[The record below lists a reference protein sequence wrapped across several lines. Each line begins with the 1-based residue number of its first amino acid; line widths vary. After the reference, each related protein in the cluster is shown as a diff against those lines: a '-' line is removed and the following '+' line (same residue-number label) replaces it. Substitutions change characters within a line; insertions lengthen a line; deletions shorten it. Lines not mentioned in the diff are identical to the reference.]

1 MTDSD
6 LTSATET
13 ETLQPGFAEPALD
26 EPAPAPTPASSGLG
40 DDMPPDRP
48 GLTDWRLPFALP
60 KFTPAGLALDI
71 FLVALILIGLFFRFS
86 WTNWNQGTDLH
97 PDEYGLTGTLT
108 QLSIPKSIGEYFNTR
123 LSPISPYQKY
133 DVAGNPLP
141 ISAEYRAPD
150 NRMRW
155 GQWPLIIIR
164 WVAEMSGNTG
174 YGELRLMGRRLSAL
188 FDSLALIVIFLIGWQ
203 LYKNYRVGLLA
214 AALSALAVMQIQQSH
229 FMTVDNFAVFFV
241 TAAMFCAVRVAQNKP
256 VFFKKMGLWGWYILF
271 GVFFGMAMAS
281 RVNLLPL
288 FGLIGVAAVIA
299 HADDWNTGHRSQII
313 SDVAMRL
320 ALAGLVAFITFRV
333 TQPMSF
339 RAKTGDTT
347 ILTLTPNQEWMDSMA
362 VASAE
367 SSGQGGGPPGEQW
380 TNRPALIFPWI
391 NMVLWG
397 MGLPLGL
404 TAWAAFAWATWR
416 SMRPGDDWKAHALPL
431 VWAGGY
437 FLFMGTRWVKSVR
450 YFLPIYPF
458 LILLAAWAIF
468 EVWGLMQRKK
478 ESDGRTG
485 LLPLLRSI
493 PSSFFLLVTL
503 GTLAW
508 AWGFTNV
515 YRSGNTRVNATEWI
529 FQNIPAPL
537 NLKILQADGTT
548 YTDPLPMPFGTQVGA
563 DAPAQVVFRARVTG
577 ALTGLSL
584 AHIHNAFGDQVAGT
598 LHVKLSQA
606 ADGSAAL
613 AEADVPIKA
622 IHFNPRGD
630 LAEAPFGPITL
641 IKGETYYLFLTAP
654 QGGPLEINGS
664 TLANESWDESLPV
677 RYGERDP
684 FGGLYRGLTVEARW
698 QDDANKKQ
706 MFLDNLAQVDY
717 LILPSQRAI
726 WSSGRLPN
734 NYPMT
739 MEYYRALFDG
749 RLGFELIK
757 TFQNPITIG
766 PLQISDIAATWA
778 WGQPPDLPAR
788 GADFPFNNSQ
798 LAAEEA
804 FSVYDHAPVWIFKKT
819 DKFSLEQARAILD
832 AVDLSMVVNQ
842 GPREATA
849 APTLLMLPADRWAD
863 QQAGGTW
870 RDIFNPQAFFNQNEF
885 AGVALWWGVIFL
897 LGVLAFPL
905 TYVVFGGLADRGYA
919 FSRAVAL
926 VGVAWL
932 VWILGSLEL
941 LPFTRLT
948 ILLCLLVFSALSA
961 FVFWRK
967 RAEIVDF
974 VRVQRRHLLMVEG
987 VLLALF
993 LFDLFIRWGNPD
1005 LWHPNFG
1012 GERPMI
1018 FSFFN
1023 AVLKSTSFPPYNPWM
1038 SGAFLNYY
1046 YYGFVIL
1053 AVPVKLLGIVPTFAY
1068 NLLLPTLFS
1077 LTGLHA
1083 FSVAYNLVKRRG
1095 TVNNTQPTVN
1105 SDELLVISH
1114 PSAIE
1119 SPQPETNPAE
1129 SESPTQTQTPTL
1141 PPTPPSRSIPL
1152 GHPRTPT
1159 LPNPYLAGIAAA
1171 LLVVVLGNLGQ
1182 VYTLFTGF
1190 QRIGDRTAFAG
1201 TFIGAGDT
1209 SALLDGAR
1217 KFFSG
1222 EATLPIGNG
1231 DWYWTASRVVSYLNE
1246 SSDITEFPF
1255 FTFLYSDMHAHMI
1268 DMPLALMALAWAVSY
1283 LFDRRQR
1290 DWIDSAAVWAVGG
1303 LVVGVTNPT
1312 NSWDFPAVLALGL
1325 IAVTTAH
1332 FLKDPRLSRT
1342 NVLSLAW
1349 RLALLGL
1356 LAFGLYW
1363 PFDQWFA
1370 PAYSEAKRNLN
1381 TFVTLSGYIYM
1392 YGLFLFIIVS
1402 FLLWETR
1409 RWLAETPA
1417 TVVTTAGEWLPW
1429 LGLALVGVV
1438 LGVAAF
1444 WYLKV
1449 VIALIALPLMAW
1461 AGLLL
1466 MRSPQAMPP
1475 EKQAVLFLIGTALA
1489 LTLFVELFSVGADR
1503 MNTIFKFYIQVWLFL
1518 SVVGGA
1524 ALAWLW
1530 AELPRWSPRWSGVWA
1545 GGLAVLVFAAATY
1558 TVTAASAK
1566 LRDRFPQYVAQPYG
1580 VENPGCQ
1587 QLPNITPPASY
1598 TSVDN
1603 GATVVKSLAVGN
1615 QPHSLDAMDFMAWSA
1630 YCDSTYFVPLAYD
1643 AEAIRWMQENV
1654 VGSPTIVEANVTEY
1668 RWGNR
1673 FTIYTGLP
1681 GVVGWNYH
1689 TRQHRGI
1696 VSSEMVTR
1704 RVDEIQYFY
1713 CTPTLTG
1720 GVADFAT
1727 LPEPCQRPVDY
1738 ATIDYNWVINFLQKY
1753 DVHYVIV
1760 GAYERAVY
1768 PAAGLAKFEFLKQ
1781 QGVLMP
1787 VYENPATV
1795 IYQVSP
1801 TLTGQ

>member
-1 MTDSD
+1 MSDINPIPDSIPTPE
-6 LTSATET
+6 LPTEG
-13 ETLQPGFAEPALD
+13 QVAAAP
-26 EPAPAPTPASSGLG
+26 PAPTPQPTVSA
-40 DDMPPDRP
+40 
-48 GLTDWRLPFALP
+48 RLRDSLR
-60 KFTPAGLALDI
+60 KITPAGLALDVLLVGLI
-71 FLVALILIGLFFRFS
+71 FVGLFFRFS
-86 WTNWNQGTDLH
+86 WTNWNEDTDLH
-97 PDEYGLTGTLT
+97 PDEYGLTSTLT
-108 QLSIPKSIGEYFNTR
+108 QLAIPKSIGDYFNTR
-123 LSPISPYQKY
+123 LSSISPYQKY
-133 DVAGNPLP
+133 DVDGNPLP
-141 ISAEYRAPD
+141 ISAENRAPD

-174 YGELRLMGRRLSAL
+174 YGELRLLGRRLSGL
-188 FDSLALIVIFLIGWQ
+188 FDSLALIVTFLIGWQ
-203 LYKNYRVGLLA
+203 LYRNYRVGLLA

-241 TAAMFCAVRVAQNKP
+241 ASAMFCAVRVAQTKP
-256 VFFKKMGLWGWYILF
+256 GATGAWHNPWLWYSLF

-288 FGLIGVAAVIA
+288 FGLLVVAAVIA
-299 HADDWNTGHRSQII
+299 HADDWNKVNRTQLI
-313 SDVAMRL
+313 SDVVMRL
-320 ALAGLVAFITFRV
+320 AVAGLVAVLTFRV

-339 RAKTGDTT
+339 RAKTGNTT
-347 ILTLTPNQEWMDSMA
+347 LLTITPNQEWLDSMA

-367 SSGQGGGPPGEQW
+367 SSGEGGGPPGEQW
-380 TNRPALIFPWI
+380 TNRPALIFPWV

-404 TAWAAFAWATWR
+404 TAWAGFAWAAWR
-416 SMRPGDDWKAHALPL
+416 SARPGDDWKMHALPL
-431 VWAGGY
+431 IWAGGY

-458 LILLAAWAIF
+458 LILLAAWAIL
-468 EVWGLMQRKK
+468 ELWRITQSKK
-478 ESDGRTG
+478 DEGRRTFSASQ
-485 LLPLLRSI
+485 LLP
-493 PSSFFLLVTL
+493 SSLFLVVTL

-508 AWGFTNV
+508 AWGFTHV
-515 YRSGNTRVNATEWI
+515 YRAGNSRVNATEWI

-537 NLKILQADGTT
+537 NLKFLHADGSA
-548 YTDPLPMPFGTQVGA
+548 YTDPLPLPFGIQIGA
-563 DAPAQVVFRARVTG
+563 DAPYQTAFRARLTG
-577 ALTGLSL
+577 TLTGLSI
-584 AHIHNAFGDQVAGT
+584 AHIHNVFGDSVAGI

-606 ADGSAAL
+606 SDASTIL
-613 AEADVPIKA
+613 AEADVPVDA
-622 IHFNPRGD
+622 LQTDPRGGP
-630 LAEAPFGPITL
+630 AETTFGPVTL
-641 IKGETYYLFLTAP
+641 TKGETYYLFLSAP

-677 RYGERDP
+677 RYDERDP
-684 FGGLYRGLTVEARW
+684 FGGLYRGLTIEARW
-698 QDDANKKQ
+698 QDDENKRQ

-749 RLGFELIK
+749 RLGFELIQ

-778 WGQPPDLPAR
+778 WGQPPALPAP
-788 GADFPFNNSQ
+788 GPDFPFNNSSF
-798 LAAEEA
+798 AAEEA

-819 DKFSLEQARAILD
+819 DTFTIEQVRAVLE
-832 AVDLSMVVNQ
+832 AVDLSTVVVQ

-849 APTLLMLPADRWAD
+849 APTLLMLPADRLAD

-870 RDIFNPQAFFNQNEF
+870 RDIFNPQAFFNQNEL
-885 AGVALWWGVIFL
+885 AGVVLWWAVIFI
-897 LGVLAFPL
+897 LGWLAFPL

-919 FSRAVAL
+919 LSRTVAL
-926 VGVAWL
+926 VCVAWL

-948 ILLCLLVFSALSA
+948 ILLCLLVFTALSA
-961 FVFWRK
+961 FIFWRK
-967 RAEIVDF
+967 RAELVDF
-974 VRVQRRHLLMVEG
+974 VRAQRRHLLIVEG
-987 VLLALF
+987 VVLALF

-1012 GERPMI
+1012 GERPMT
-1018 FSFFN
+1018 FSFLN
-1023 AVLKSTSFPPYNPWM
+1023 AVLKSTYFPPYNPWM
-1038 SGAFLNYY
+1038 SGAYINYY

-1053 AVPVKLLGIVPTFAY
+1053 AVPVKLLGIVPTFAF
-1068 NLLLPTLFS
+1068 NLLLPTLFA
-1077 LTGLHA
+1077 LTGLNA
-1083 FSVAYNLVKRRG
+1083 FSVAYNLIRRQWSAASG
-1095 TVNNTQPTVN
+1095 QP
-1105 SDELLVISH
+1105 SPEAIS
-1114 PSAIE
+1114 PQLEVGI
-1119 SPQPETNPAE
+1119 PQPETE
-1129 SESPTQTQTPTL
+1129 SQPPTSDL
-1141 PPTPPSRSIPL
+1141 PPAGRLTSVPRSP
-1152 GHPRTPT
+1152 
-1159 LPNPYLAGIAAA
+1159 LPNAYLAGIAAA

-1182 VYTLFTGF
+1182 VYTLMTGF
-1190 QRIGDRTAFAG
+1190 QRLGDRNAFAG
-1201 TFIGAGDT
+1201 TFIGAGDA

-1222 EATLPIGNG
+1222 EGTLPIGNG
-1231 DWYWTASRVVSYLNE
+1231 DWYWTASRVVSYLNQ

-1255 FTFLYSDMHAHMI
+1255 FTFLYSDMHAHSL
-1268 DMPLALMALAWAVSY
+1268 DMPLVLLALAWAVSY
-1283 LFDRRQR
+1283 LFDRGRKR
-1290 DWIDSAAVWAVGG
+1290 DWIDSVALWAVGG
-1303 LVVGVTNPT
+1303 LAIGVTNPT
-1312 NSWDFPAVLALGL
+1312 NSWDFPAILALSL

-1332 FLKDPRLSRT
+1332 FLNDANLSR
-1342 NVLSLAW
+1342 VSLLSLGW
-1349 RLALLGL
+1349 RLALLGV

-1392 YGLFLFIIVS
+1392 YGLFLFVIVT
-1402 FLLWETR
+1402 FLWWETR

-1438 LGVAAF
+1438 VGVAAF

-1466 MRSPQAMPP
+1466 MRSPEAMPP
-1475 EKQAVLFLIGTALA
+1475 EKQVVLFLIGTALA

-1558 TVTAASAK
+1558 TVTAVSAK
-1566 LRDRFPQYVAQPYG
+1566 FRDRFPQYVAQPYG

-1587 QLPNITPPASY
+1587 QLPNVAPPPNY
-1598 TSVDN
+1598 VSVEN
-1603 GATVVKSLAVGN
+1603 GETVVKSLAVDD
-1615 QPHSLDAMDFMAWSA
+1615 QPHSLDAMDFMTWSA

-1643 AEAIRWMQENV
+1643 AEAIQWMQSNIT
-1654 VGSPTIVEANVTEY
+1654 GSPTIVEANVPEY

-1704 RVDEIQYFY
+1704 RVDEIQAFY

-1720 GVADFAT
+1720 GVADLAT
-1727 LPEPCQRPVDY
+1727 LPEPCQKPVDY
-1738 ATIDYNWVINFLQKY
+1738 ATIDYNWVLKFLHRY
-1753 DVHYVIV
+1753 EVHYVIV
-1760 GAYERAVY
+1760 GVYERAVY
-1768 PAAGLAKFEFLKQ
+1768 PAEGLAKFEFLSQ
-1781 QGVLMP
+1781 QGVLTP
-1787 VYENPATV
+1787 VYENPGTI
-1795 IYQVSP
+1795 IYQVNP
-1801 TLTGQ
+1801 TLSGQ

>member
-1 MTDSD
+1 MSD
-6 LTSATET
+6 IN
-13 ETLQPGFAEPALD
+13 PIPASI
-26 EPAPAPTPASSGLG
+26 PTPETPVEGQPAITL
-40 DDMPPDRP
+40 RP
-48 GLTDWRLPFALP
+48 TPYANVRDSLRKITLT
-60 KFTPAGLALDI
+60 GLALDV
-71 FLVALILIGLFFRFS
+71 FLVVLLLIGLFFRFS

-97 PDEYGLTGTLT
+97 PDEYGLTSTLT
-108 QLSIPKSIGEYFNTR
+108 QLSLPKSIGDYFNTR
-123 LSPISPYQKY
+123 LAPLSPYQKY
-133 DVAGNPLP
+133 DVDGNPLP
-141 ISAEYRAPD
+141 ISAEHRAPD

-164 WVAEMSGNTG
+164 GLAELSGNTG
-174 YGELRLMGRRLSAL
+174 YGELRLMGRRLSGL
-188 FDSLALIVIFLIGWQ
+188 FDSLALGVIFLIGWQ

-241 TAAMFCAVRVAQNKP
+241 TAAMFCAVRVATYAPTPLHTQTNWYGR
-256 VFFKKMGLWGWYILF
+256 MGVWGWYALF

-288 FGLIGVAAVIA
+288 FGLMLVAAVIA
-299 HADDWNTGHRSQII
+299 HADEWNTANRTQLI
-313 SDVAMRL
+313 SDVVARL
-320 ALAGLVAFITFRV
+320 ALAGLVAFITFRI

-339 RAKTGDTT
+339 RAKTGNTT
-347 ILTLTPNQEWMDSMA
+347 LLTLTPNQEWMDSMA

-367 SSGQGGGPPGEQW
+367 SSGEGGGPPGEQW
-380 TNRPALIFPWI
+380 TNRPALIFPWV

-404 TAWAAFAWATWR
+404 TAWAGFAWAAWR
-416 SMRPGDDWKAHALPL
+416 SARPGDDWKAHALPL

-458 LILLAAWAIF
+458 LILLAAWAIL
-468 EVWGLMQRKK
+468 EVWRLTQMRK
-478 ESDGRTG
+478 ESKERNTLVS
-485 LLPLLRSI
+485 LLL
-493 PSSFFLLVTL
+493 PSSFFLMVTL
-503 GTLAW
+503 GALTW
-508 AWGFTNV
+508 AWGFTHI
-515 YRSGNTRVNATEWI
+515 YRAGNTRVNATQWI
-529 FQNIPAPL
+529 FQNVPGPL
-537 NLKILQADGTT
+537 NLKLIQADGSA
-548 YTDPLPMPFGTQVGA
+548 YTDPLPVGAQIGA
-563 DAPAQVVFRARVTG
+563 DAPYQTAFRARFTG
-577 ALTGLSL
+577 TLTGLTI
-584 AHIHNAFGDQVAGT
+584 AHIRNAFGDPIPGL
-598 LHVKLSQA
+598 LHVKLSQTP
-606 ADGSAAL
+606 DGSVVL
-613 AEADVPIKA
+613 AEADVAVSA
-622 IHFNPRGD
+622 IGLDPRGD
-630 LAEAPFGPITL
+630 RAETTFGSVTL
-641 IKGETYYLFLTAP
+641 TKGETYYLLLTAP
-654 QGGPLEINGS
+654 QGGPLEISGS

-677 RYGERDP
+677 RSDDRDP
-684 FGGLYRGLTVEARW
+684 FGGLYRGFTIEARW

-757 TFQNPITIG
+757 TFQNPITLG

-778 WGQPPDLPAR
+778 WGQSPALPAR
-788 GADFPFNNSQ
+788 GADFPFNNSPF
-798 LAAEEA
+798 AAEEA

-819 DKFSLEQARAILD
+819 DAFTIEQARAVLN
-832 AVDLSMVVNQ
+832 AVDLSTVVNQ
-842 GPREATA
+842 GPRDATA
-849 APTLLMLPADRWAD
+849 APTLLMLPADRLAD

-870 RDIFNPQAFFNQNEF
+870 RDIFDPQAFFNQNEL
-885 AGVALWWGVIFL
+885 AGVALWWLAIFL
-897 LGVLAFPL
+897 LGWLAFPL
-905 TYVVFGGLADRGYA
+905 TYVAFGGLADRGYA
-919 FSRAVAL
+919 LSRTVAL
-926 VGVAWL
+926 VCMAWP

-961 FVFWRK
+961 LVFWRK
-967 RAEIVDF
+967 RAEILEF
-974 VRVQRRHLLMVEG
+974 VRAQRRHIFIVEG
-987 VLLALF
+987 VVLALF

-1023 AVLKSTSFPPYNPWM
+1023 AVLKSASFPPYNPWM
-1038 SGAFLNYY
+1038 TGAFLNYY

-1077 LTGLHA
+1077 LTGLNA
-1083 FSVAYNLVKRRG
+1083 FCVAYNLIRRPPLREA
-1095 TVNNTQPTVN
+1095 VNPKPEV
-1105 SDELLVISH
+1105 
-1114 PSAIE
+1114 E
-1119 SPQPETNPAE
+1119 SPSPDTNAPE
-1129 SESPTQTQTPTL
+1129 SEAQTPTPIPTQTPT
-1141 PPTPPSRSIPL
+1141 PPHLHTPS
-1152 GHPRTPT
+1152 
-1159 LPNPYLAGIAAA
+1159 LPNPYLAGLTAA

-1182 VYTLFTGF
+1182 VYTIATGL
-1190 QRIGDRTAFAG
+1190 QRLGDRNAYAG
-1201 TFIGAGDT
+1201 TPIGAGDI

-1222 EATLPIGNG
+1222 ESPLPIGTG
-1231 DWYWTASRVVSYLNE
+1231 DWYWTASRVVASLNQ

-1255 FTFLYSDMHAHMI
+1255 FTFLYSDMNAHMI
-1268 DMPLALMALAWAVSY
+1268 DMPLVLLALAWVVSY
-1283 LFDRRQR
+1283 LFDKRQR
-1290 DWIDSAAVWAVGG
+1290 DWMDSAAVWAVGG

-1312 NSWDFPAVLALGL
+1312 NSWDFPALLALSL

-1332 FLKDPRLSRT
+1332 FLKDARLTRA
-1342 NVLSLAW
+1342 NVFSLGW
-1349 RLALLGL
+1349 RLAMFGI
-1356 LAFGLYW
+1356 LAFGLYL

-1370 PAYSEAKRNLN
+1370 PAYSEAQRNLN
-1381 TFVTLSGYIYM
+1381 TFVTLSGYLYM
-1392 YGLFLFIIVS
+1392 YGLFLFIIAT
-1402 FLLWETR
+1402 FLWWETR

-1429 LGLALVGVV
+1429 LGLALVGVIT
-1438 LGVAAF
+1438 GVAAL

-1449 VIALIALPLMAW
+1449 AIGAIALPLMAW

-1466 MRSPQAMPP
+1466 LRSSTAMPP
-1475 EKQAVLFLIGTALA
+1475 EKQAALFLIGTALA

-1545 GGLAVLVFAAATY
+1545 GGLAVLTFAAATY
-1558 TVTAASAK
+1558 TVTAISAK
-1566 LRDRFPQYVAQPYG
+1566 FHDRFPQNTAQPYG
-1580 VENPGCQ
+1580 SANPGCQ
-1587 QLPNITPPASY
+1587 QLPGVPLPSNY
-1598 TSVDN
+1598 VSVVN
-1603 GATVVKSLAVGN
+1603 GEVVNQSLAVDA
-1615 QPHSLDAMDFMAWSA
+1615 QPHSLDAMDFMTWSA

-1643 AEAIRWMQENV
+1643 ADAIHWMQENV
-1654 VGSPTIVEANVTEY
+1654 AGSPTIVEANVTEY

-1704 RVDEIQYFY
+1704 RVDEIQQFY
-1713 CTPTLTG
+1713 CTPMTG
-1720 GVADFAT
+1720 PADPT
-1727 LPEPCQRPVDY
+1727 VLPQPCQLPVDY
-1738 ATIDYNWVINFLQKY
+1738 ASLDYNWILKFLKKY
-1753 DVHYVIV
+1753 DVRYVIV

-1768 PAAGLAKFEFLKQ
+1768 PALGLAKFDLLRQ
-1781 QGVLMP
+1781 QGVLTP
-1787 VYENPATV
+1787 VYENPGTI
-1795 IYQVSP
+1795 IYQVNP